1 MARQKSEREA
11 IRRSQSHALRN
22 SPRSLHTSR
31 SQSQLQR
38 DSHSSSSSRV
48 VSSPLG
54 LFRRSEGKGHAR
66 TSSAPES
73 ITVGLDRDQSPEWAH
88 NIPASWVASEQQLP
102 AAELEG

>member
-1 MARQKSEREA
+1 MARQKTEREA

-38 DSHSSSSSRV
+38 DSHSSSDSRV

-73 ITVGLDRDQSPEWAH
+73 TTVGLYEDQIPE
-88 NIPASWVASEQQLP
+88 PADSVAGWVASEQQLP
-102 AAELEG
+102 TAELEG